1 MPGIHP
7 VEPTHPGEEDD
18 GQMSDPARARE
29 PAATWSDAT
38 LLAAMRR
45 EEAPALAE
53 FYARHM
59 PLLRRLA
66 RRWGLGSADAE
77 VAATDTLTDVAL
89 ALMMPGAAAP
99 RALAAYL
106 ATALRHRLGMT
117 LRTASRRA
125 AHAVGMEMTG
135 DDATATPRSAIP
147 RVVAEP
153 AVVSALC
160 SAYALR
166 ASRGDFDDG
175 EPAASPADPALERLV
190 SRVEDELREPD
201 RLLLAWLAHHV
212 PLRTIAE
219 WQGVR
224 YDTAVKRATRL
235 RERLRAVV
243 VAHVGALPPDD
254 RRRLQGI
261 LARAG
266 AAIAT
271 PDPEPAAPAAAAAI
285 EQESDR

>member
-1 MPGIHP
+1 
-7 VEPTHPGEEDD
+7 
-18 GQMSDPARARE
+18 MSDPARARD
-29 PAATWSDAT
+29 PAAAWPDAT

-45 EEAPALAE
+45 EEAPALVE

-117 LRTASRRA
+117 RRTTSRRA
-125 AHAVGMEMTG
+125 AHAVDMEMTG
-135 DDATATPRSAIP
+135 DSATATPRSAIP
-147 RVVAEP
+147 HVVAEP
-153 AVVSALC
+153 SVVSALC

-166 ASRGDFDDG
+166 TTRGDVDDG
-175 EPAASPADPALERLV
+175 EPVTSPADPALERLV
-190 SRVEDELREPD
+190 ARVESELREAD
-201 RLLLAWLAHHV
+201 RLLLVWLAHHV

-224 YDTAVKRATRL
+224 YDTAVKRSTRL

-243 VAHVGALPPDD
+243 VAHVDALPADD
-254 RRRLQGI
+254 RLRLQRI

-266 AAIAT
+266 ATIDT
-271 PDPEPAAPAAAAAI
+271 PDPEPAAPAAAAI
-285 EQESDR
+285 TVQESDR

>member
-1 MPGIHP
+1 
-7 VEPTHPGEEDD
+7 
-18 GQMSDPARARE
+18 MSDPARARE

-45 EEAPALAE
+45 EETPALAE
-53 FYARHM
+53 FYARHL

-66 RRWGLGSADAE
+66 RRWGLGPADAE
-77 VAATDTLTDVAL
+77 AAATDTLTDVAL

-117 LRTASRRA
+117 RRTASRRA

-135 DDATATPRSAIP
+135 DDAATPRAGIP
-147 RVVAEP
+147 RAVAEP
-153 AVVSALC
+153 TVVSALC

-166 ASRGDFDDG
+166 ASRGGGDDAG
-175 EPAASPADPALERLV
+175 TATPPVDPALERLV
-190 SRVEDELREPD
+190 ARVEDELREPD
-201 RLLLAWLAHHV
+201 RLLLVWLAHHV

-243 VAHVGALPPDD
+243 VAHVDALPVDD
-254 RRRLQGI
+254 RLRLQRI

-271 PDPEPAAPAAAAAI
+271 PDPEPAAPAAAATI
-285 EQESDR
+285 VQESDR